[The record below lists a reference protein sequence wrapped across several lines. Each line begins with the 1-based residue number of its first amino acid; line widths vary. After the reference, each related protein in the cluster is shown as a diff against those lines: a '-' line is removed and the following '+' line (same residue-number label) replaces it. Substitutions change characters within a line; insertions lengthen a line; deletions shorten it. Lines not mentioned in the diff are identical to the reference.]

1 MFAGV
6 GAINGRIM
14 RCVIIGS
21 TTNANQLPLPRLQN
35 ASDHEY
41 GACIGNS
48 IAFLPHFFFVIIFGV
63 LTMIDCHV
71 LVSDTVHYF
80 TAANY
85 LRNESITY
93 LVEVI
98 KNRPRKTTDIN
109 TKHILS

>member
-1 MFAGV
+1 
-6 GAINGRIM
+6 
-14 RCVIIGS
+14 
-21 TTNANQLPLPRLQN
+21 
-35 ASDHEY
+35 
-41 GACIGNS
+41 
-48 IAFLPHFFFVIIFGV
+48 
-63 LTMIDCHV
+63 MIDCHV